1 MSKKQKNYG
10 DFLDDLKKGM
20 VSGLEESYLEYKL
33 ASGKLTSENLK
44 SIISE
49 VEKVYQVKF
58 RKVLSHFEPSSIQ

>member
-10 DFLDDLKKGM
+10 ILLDDLYKGA
-20 VSGLEESYLEYKL
+20 VSGLEESYLEHKL
-33 ASGKLTSENLK
+33 ASGKFTNENLK

-49 VEKVYQVKF
+49 VEKAYQVKF